1 MSHFEDKEQQPVR
14 ICGQLS
20 ASVVDLNDIDAVK
33 SEAEALASK
42 LILLLDALSSKHSA
56 SVVARAVG
64 GCLDLSA
71 DQRRN
76 QLFR

>member
-14 ICGQLS
+14 ICGQSS

-42 LILLLDALSSKHSA
+42 LI
-56 SVVARAVG
+56 
-64 GCLDLSA
+64 
-71 DQRRN
+71 
-76 QLFR
+76 